1 MQNSHE
7 KLTDSELYKLAQE
20 YGLRAKQ
27 WMRKFEGLLPEIYRR
42 KLYKRRGFA
51 SIHEFSAKLAGMS
64 HEKVDKILRLSN
76 QLEDKPALKAL
87 LESGTASYCKI
98 EKVAYVATPETE
110 EAWAEKVLTVPQPA
124 LELCVQEAR
133 KNNRE
138 EVTLQSNFIP
148 EKVTDEF
155 STISFKIGTE
165 LEYELRLLKQ
175 KLEKEQGETLGFAE
189 VLQELLKAYKSN
201 QGQKPAPK
209 RIIQLCPNCIKEKAN
224 ESAQWTETK
233 RPIPMAVQHLVT
245 ARQNDKCAFP
255 NCKKPPEIFHH
266 TLRFALSKTHNPD
279 YIVHLCTPHERLA
292 HAGLIENEE
301 KATSEWRIKTGVESA
316 QNEAKSKIDK
326 KVNSHRL
333 EPCLIA

>member
-1 MQNSHE
+1 MQTSHE

-27 WMRKFEGLLPEIYRR
+27 WMRKFEGLLPEIYKR

-64 HEKVDKILRLSN
+64 HEKVDKILRLATH
-76 QLEDKPALKAL
+76 LENKPALKAL
-87 LESGTASYCKI
+87 LESGAASYCKI

-110 EAWAEKVLTVPQPA
+110 AAWAEKVLTVPQPA

-133 KNNRE
+133 KNNRL
-138 EVTLQSNFIP
+138 EVTPQSNFLS
-148 EKVTDEF
+148 EKVTDKF

-175 KLEKEQGETLGFAE
+175 KLEKERGEALGFAE
-189 VLQELLKAYKSN
+189 VLQELLKAYKSTA
-201 QGQKPAPK
+201 QTQKTESK

-224 ESAQWTETK
+224 EVK
-233 RPIPMAVQHLVT
+233 KPIPMAVQHLVT
-245 ARQNDKCAFP
+245 ARQKEKCAFP
-255 NCKKPPEIFHH
+255 NCKNPPEIFHH
-266 TLRFALSKTHNPD
+266 TRRFALNKTHDPD

-301 KATSEWRIKTGVESA
+301 KAPSEWRI
-316 QNEAKSKIDK
+316 QAKFKIDE

-333 EPCLIA
+333 EPYLIASLDSA